1 MTTLWIT
8 RGLPA
13 SGKTTWARQQLANWE
28 GGPGS
33 IIRLNRDDLRRM
45 ALPKGYGAPEHDA
58 EQGITAARDAALAAL
73 LTAGYDVI
81 CDDTN
86 LHGDYVEALIDIA
99 HRAQADVEV
108 VDFTHVPLEECLR
121 RDRVRHP
128 EQRVGEDVIR
138 TMHSQYLA
146 DQAKGEPS

>member
-8 RGLPA
+8 RGLPE
-13 SGKTTWARQQLANWE
+13 SGKTTWARQLLADLP
-28 GGPGS
+28 PGS

-45 ALPKGYGAPEHDA
+45 GLPDGYGTLERDA
-58 EQGITAARDAALAAL
+58 ERRITIARDAALAAL
-73 LTAGYDVI
+73 LTAGCDVI

-86 LHGDYVEALIDIA
+86 LHDDYVEALTVIA
-99 HRAQADVEV
+99 HRAWADVEV
-108 VDFTHVPLEECLR
+108 VDFTHVPLDECLR

-138 TMHSQYLA
+138 GMHTRYLT
-146 DQAKGEPS
+146 DQTKGGPS